1 MLIFAM
7 GLIYNKYGDD
17 HFRSILLQSKN
28 ADELVIASPFCFS
41 DFSGFATDI
50 SNAGS
55 INRIT
60 LITTLK
66 NEEAH
71 TKVSSL
77 LSFRDE
83 MERVGIEWRVLIDK
97 SLHGKVYIFK
107 KNANPISAVIT
118 SANLTN
124 NGMRSNHEWG
134 YMIND
139 KEEITSLEIQILSD
153 AKYEL
158 SSKTLEELNIRVKS
172 INDEAPVTKPETIE
186 IDDILF
192 GTTVPEGKRFFIKPI
207 GSLGAPVYD
216 GDFSNEDMQF
226 FSRRPNAVRVGDILI
241 AYGVGS
247 RKIISAFEVTSETL
261 STGNE
266 KDRWKWY
273 RMVKCLTPRLGK
285 EWMNRSL
292 YVMSIASQYYEK
304 YSLLVTANGNNS
316 LNGLKSHNDKI
327 QLTDNF
333 GRYLYSKVVAE
344 DSI

>member
-1 MLIFAM
+1 M
-7 GLIYNKYGDD
+7 GLIYNNNNGDD
-17 HFRSILLQSKN
+17 HYRSILLRSKN

-41 DFSGFATDI
+41 DFSGFAAEI
-50 SNAGS
+50 SKGRS

-71 TKVSSL
+71 AKVSSL

-83 MERVGIEWRVLIDK
+83 MEGVGIEWRVLIDK

-107 KNANPISAVIT
+107 ENAHPISAIIT

-134 YMIND
+134 YLINN
-139 KEEITSLEIQILSD
+139 KEEITSLEIQMLSD

-158 SSKTLEELNIRVKS
+158 SSKTLEELNTRVKTTS
-172 INDEAPVTKPETIE
+172 NESSETNPETIE
-186 IDDILF
+186 IDDILI
-192 GTTVPEGKRFFIKPI
+192 GTTVQNGKKIFIKPI
-207 GSLGAPVYD
+207 GSSGSPVYD
-216 GDFSNEDMQF
+216 GDFSNENMQF
-226 FSRRPNAVRVGDILI
+226 FSRRPNAVSVGDILI

-247 RKIISAFEVTSETL
+247 RKIISAYEVTSETL

-273 RMVKCLTPRLGK
+273 RMVKCLTPKLGK

-304 YSLLVTANGNNS
+304 YSLNVTANGKPN
-316 LNGLKSHNDKI
+316 LNGLKMKNDKI
-327 QLTDNF
+327 RLTDDF
-333 GRYLYSKVVAE
+333 GRYLYSKVIIE
-344 DSI
+344 DSL

>member
-1 MLIFAM
+1 MECMRLINNVA
-7 GLIYNKYGDD
+7 GKNHIDV
-17 HFRSILLQSKN
+17 ILSQLSN
-28 ADELVIASPFCFS
+28 SDELVIASPFCFS

-71 TKVSSL
+71 KKVSSL

-97 SLHGKVYIFK
+97 SLHGKVYVFK
-107 KNANPISAVIT
+107 KNANPVSAIIT

-134 YMIND
+134 YMINN
-139 KEEITSLEIQILSD
+139 KEEISSLEIQILSD

-158 SSKTLEELNIRVKS
+158 SSKTLEELNTRVKTTN
-172 INDEAPVTKPETIE
+172 IEGPVTNPEAIE
-186 IDDILF
+186 IDDILI
-192 GTTVPEGKRFFIKPI
+192 GTTVPDGKRIFIKPI
-207 GSLGAPVYD
+207 GSSGSPIYD
-216 GDFSNEDMQF
+216 GDFSNENMQF

-273 RMVKCLTPRLGK
+273 RKVKCLTPKLGR

-327 QLTDNF
+327 QLADNF
-333 GRYLYSKVVAE
+333 GRYLYSKVVVE
-344 DSI
+344 DLKD